1 MIKQII
7 EEYKKGKSRY
17 AIESEYGI
25 ESHKMKSIL
34 EENGVKVRGKKQKKY
49 DEKVFDIIDTEEK
62 AYWLGFLYADGYNG
76 DTLEISLKESDK
88 EHLEKF
94 KRFLRS
100 DIPIA
105 HRTKTKAVRF
115 SMKSKYLQDRLREL
129 GVVRNKSL
137 ILTFPKFLSEGLT
150 RHFIRGY
157 FDGDGCISIRSSGKQ
172 EGQVRV
178 NLLGTEKFLL
188 DLLEVIQI
196 DCNIHRKSNNKAYH
210 FELFGKKAIEFI
222 DLMYSE
228 SSICLHRKG
237 LLANAVLQRDL

>member
-7 EEYKKGKSRY
+7 EEYKEGKSRY

-34 EENGVKVRGKKQKKY
+34 EENGIKVRGKKQKKY

-76 DTLEISLKESDK
+76 DTLEVALKESDK

-105 HRTKTKAVRF
+105 HRSKTKAVRF
-115 SMKSKYLQDRLREL
+115 SMKSKYLQSRLREL
-129 GVVRNKSL
+129 GVIRNKSL
-137 ILTFPKFLSEGLT
+137 ILTFPKFLREDLT

-172 EGQVRV
+172 EGQIRV
-178 NLLGTEKFLL
+178 NLLGTEDFLL
-188 DLLEVIQI
+188 DLLDFIGIE
-196 DCNIHRKSNNKAYH
+196 CNIHRKSNNKAFH
-210 FELFGKKAIEFI
+210 FELSGKKAIKFI
-222 DLMYSE
+222 YLMYSE
-228 SSICLHRKG
+228 SSIYLDRKR
-237 LLANAVLQRDL
+237 LLANAALQSNL